1 MKTMDVMTREP
12 RAVRVL
18 DRLDA
23 AARLLWDH
31 DCGIAPVVD
40 AAGVLVGVVT
50 DRDVCMAVYTQ
61 GRLLTDIPVAA
72 VMARAVRSCRA
83 DDPLAT
89 VLQTMAQAQVHRLPV
104 VDARGALVGIVS
116 TNDLVRAANGRL
128 AAVDVAGVVKTL
140 AAIAAP
146 RRKAAPVAVPAV
158 APATAAAVVVPQ
170 PSQPAARPGPVAA
183 TAPAAGKPGK
193 PAPKKSKGRKG

>member
-12 RAVRVL
+12 RFVRVL

-40 AAGVLVGVVT
+40 ASGVLVGVIT
-50 DRDVCMAVYTQ
+50 DRDLCMAAYTQ
-61 GRLLTDIPVAA
+61 GRALGDIAVSA
-72 VMARAVRSCRA
+72 VMSRSVRSCRP

-89 VLQTMAQAQVHRLPV
+89 VLQTMAEVQVHRLPV

-116 TNDLVRAANGRL
+116 TNDLVRAAHGRP
-128 AAVDVAGVVKTL
+128 AAVDVAGVIRTL
-140 AAIAAP
+140 ATIGAP
-146 RRKAAPVAVPAV
+146 RRNRVI
-158 APATAAAVVVPQ
+158 
-170 PSQPAARPGPVAA
+170 
-183 TAPAAGKPGK
+183 
-193 PAPKKSKGRKG
+193 